1 MCFIVE
7 STIKEK
13 KKYLCETAQNKLK
26 LPPTKNK

>member
-13 KKYLCETAQNKLK
+13 KNLCETAQNKLK